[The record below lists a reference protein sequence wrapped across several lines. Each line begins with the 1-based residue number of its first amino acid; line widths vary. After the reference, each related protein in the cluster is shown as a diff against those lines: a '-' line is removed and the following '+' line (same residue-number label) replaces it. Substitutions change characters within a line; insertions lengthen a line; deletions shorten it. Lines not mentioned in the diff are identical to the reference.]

1 MIGLGFG
8 HESHLQHG
16 FFDSTLNEYVMI
28 SLENASTYLGH
39 SFFYTSYDGENYI
52 SKTIKLLNYSIEKEY
67 LDTYSFVTAVHYNHF
82 VNGLLGMPAG
92 IDGLYNI
99 FELNSNMKYDVNSK
113 QEDIE
118 LYGLATYNEW
128 SDYIT
133 YDEFVAFNGQYVNVA
148 MGKGMITRDEIVE
161 IIVKFLHPE
170 IEVE

>member
-1 MIGLGFG
+1 M
-8 HESHLQHG
+8 Q
-16 FFDSTLNEYVMI
+16 
-28 SLENASTYLGH
+28 
-39 SFFYTSYDGENYI
+39 
-52 SKTIKLLNYSIEKEY
+52 
-67 LDTYSFVTAVHYNHF
+67 
-82 VNGLLGMPAG
+82 
-92 IDGLYNI
+92 
-99 FELNSNMKYDVNSK
+99 YDVNSK

-118 LYGLATYNEW
+118 LYGLAAYDEW